1 MVNLLDKALD
11 EVIRCIIE
19 SNDYQK
25 YIGLKEQ
32 MNKNT
37 ELMELVEKTKK
48 LQKKYVNTNSDD
60 ILIELKEVEEK
71 LNSIPIYVIYLQYL
85 EKINEKIEFVKDEL
99 NDYFYKILNQ

>member
-25 YIGLKEQ
+25 YIELKER

-85 EKINEKIEFVKDEL
+85 EKINEKIEFIKDEL